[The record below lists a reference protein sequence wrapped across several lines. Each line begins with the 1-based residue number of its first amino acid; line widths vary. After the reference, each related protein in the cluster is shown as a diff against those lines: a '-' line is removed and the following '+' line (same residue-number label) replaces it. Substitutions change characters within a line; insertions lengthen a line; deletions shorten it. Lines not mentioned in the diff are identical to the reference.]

1 MIVDMAD
8 IEYVEYAGVLD
19 GDDHMTMA
27 RVLEVWAGGP
37 VRVALHFFGWEID
50 YDSEIV
56 SLYAQPGGHLPSGND
71 RDQEPYYLLSGSLTT
86 ATVAEAEGRLRALI
100 AAFGK
105 VGIGCRQLEYHIVDE
120 NGRVLE
126 EREGAVLS

>member
-1 MIVDMAD
+1 MIVTMAD

-27 RVLEVWAGGP
+27 RVLEIWAGGP

-50 YDSEIV
+50 YDSEIISV
-56 SLYAQPGGHLPSGND
+56 YAQPVNR
-71 RDQEPYYLLSGSLTT
+71 RDQESHYLLSGTLKAT
-86 ATVAEAEGRLRALI
+86 AAEAEARLRALI
-100 AAFGK
+100 AACGEA
-105 VGIGCRQLEYHIVDE
+105 GIGCELEYLIVDE

-126 EREGAVLS
+126 EREGGIVS

>member
-1 MIVDMAD
+1 MAD

-50 YDSEIV
+50 YDSEIL
-56 SLYAQPGGHLPSGND
+56 SIYAQPGVHLPNA
-71 RDQEPYYLLSGSLTT
+71 RDQEPYYLLSGTLT
-86 ATVAEAEGRLRALI
+86 ATVAEAEARLRALI
-100 AAFGK
+100 AACGEA
-105 VGIGCRQLEYHIVDE
+105 GIGCRQLEYLIVDE

-126 EREGAVLS
+126 EREGGIVS

>member
-1 MIVDMAD
+1 MAD

-50 YDSEIV
+50 YDSEII
-56 SLYAQPGGHLPSGND
+56 SLYAQPVNR
-71 RDQEPYYLLSGSLTT
+71 RDQEPRYLLSGTLR
-86 ATVAEAEGRLRALI
+86 ATVAEAEARLRALI
-100 AAFGK
+100 AACGE
-105 VGIGCRQLEYHIVDE
+105 VGIGCELEYLIVDE

-126 EREGAVLS
+126 EREGGIVS